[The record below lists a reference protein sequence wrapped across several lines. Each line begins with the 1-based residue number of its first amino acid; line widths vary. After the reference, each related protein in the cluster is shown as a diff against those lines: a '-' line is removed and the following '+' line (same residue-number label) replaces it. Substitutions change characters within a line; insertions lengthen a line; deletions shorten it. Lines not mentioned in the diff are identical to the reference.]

1 MSALQIE
8 VIVPC
13 FNEAARLDPKAF
25 ARFAGRARL
34 LFVDDGSTDE
44 TPAVLETL
52 RARSAGEV
60 DVLTLP
66 ENRGKAEAVRAGF
79 LRAIERGAS
88 VVGLLDA
95 DLSTPPEEMLR
106 LIERMDAEV
115 DVLLGARVAL
125 MGRRIERRAWR
136 HYLGRVFATAAS
148 IVVAQ
153 PIYDTQCGAKLFRVT
168 PLLAAVLEEPFRS
181 SWIFDVELLGRMLV
195 GMPGVGALAPARLKE
210 EPLEC
215 WIDVEGSKV
224 GATAFARAPLELT
237 RIALALAAR
246 RKRNPPNHD

>member
-13 FNEAARLDPKAF
+13 FNEAARLDAVAF
-25 ARFAGRARL
+25 ARFAGSARL
-34 LFVDDGSTDE
+34 LFVDDGSTDG
-44 TPAVLETL
+44 TPAVLEAI
-52 RARSAGEV
+52 RARSPGEV

-66 ENRGKAEAVRAGF
+66 RNRGKAEAVRAGF
-79 LRAIERGAS
+79 LRAIERGAR

-106 LIERMDAEV
+106 LIERMDAGV
-115 DVLLGARVAL
+115 DVLLGSRVAL

-148 IVVAQ
+148 VVVAQ

-210 EPLEC
+210 EPLER

-224 GATAFARAPLELT
+224 GAAAFARAPLELT

-246 RKRNPPNHD
+246 RKRNPPNRD